1 MSGSNTLSKFGVPLG
16 GGAGRGG
23 LLMPKLQNRY
33 RVRVINFGPIAG
45 GLELTQQVQSTAKPS
60 ITQEGVQIDSYN
72 SRAWI
77 AGKHNW
83 NPIELVVKD
92 DVTNSVT
99 TLIGYQMQK
108 QLNHFEQT
116 AFESGINYKF
126 QMYIETLDGG
136 NDVVLDAWFL
146 EGCFL
151 SDIKFSELNYA
162 ASELQLITM
171 TVRYDNAQLT
181 GGLMTDTPAL
191 TAGVT
196 VD

>member
-1 MSGSNTLSKFGVPLG
+1 
-16 GGAGRGG
+16 
-23 LLMPKLQNRY
+23 MPKLQNRF

-45 GLELTQQVQSTAKPS
+45 GLELTQQIQTASKPS

-77 AGKHNW
+77 AGKHMW
-83 NPIELVVKD
+83 NPVEMVVKD

-136 NDVVLDAWFL
+136 NDVVLDQWFL

-162 ASELQLITM
+162 ESALQIITM

-181 GGLMTDTPAL
+181 GGLMPDSPAL